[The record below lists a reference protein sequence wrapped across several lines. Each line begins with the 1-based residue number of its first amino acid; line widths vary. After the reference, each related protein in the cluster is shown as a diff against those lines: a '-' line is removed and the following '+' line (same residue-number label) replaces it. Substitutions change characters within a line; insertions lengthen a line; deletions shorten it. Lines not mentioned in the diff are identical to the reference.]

1 MRKLILA
8 LSVCALIPLVSVAVA
23 YADDDEDIEF
33 VDDEEEYDTE
43 SYDDEDV
50 DSETVDED
58 VVEEETR
65 VVAKKRMTCDDIKKA
80 MDELSANL
88 DIGEVEQAKL
98 ESLKNDYRSK
108 CSKRTS
114 GGRRGVGRSK
124 AKATVSAVRAVN
136 NAKANQAA
144 AAGCDTPDANGCCP
158 GETYTDLGDA
168 GFGCCAANSE
178 TCFPPMQVPSA
189 PSLCD
194 DGSKPDKNGC
204 CKGETYTDLGAQ
216 GFNCCLSDKVTCFP
230 PLVVK

>member
-8 LSVCALIPLVSVAVA
+8 LSICALIPMVSVAVA
-23 YADDDEDIEF
+23 YAEDDEDIEF
-33 VDDEEEYDTE
+33 VDEEEYDTDD
-43 SYDDEDV
+43 YDDCDAEESDT
-50 DSETVDED
+50 DL
-58 VVEEETR
+58 EETR
-65 VVAKKRMTCDDIKKA
+65 VVAKKRMSCDDIKKA
-80 MDELSANL
+80 MAELNANPDLGEEEQVKL
-88 DIGEVEQAKL
+88 D
-98 ESLKNDYRSK
+98 SLKNDYRSK
-108 CSKRTS
+108 CSKKTG

-124 AKATVSAVRAVN
+124 AKATVGAVRAVN
-136 NAKANQAA
+136 NARSQQM

-158 GETYTDLGDA
+158 GETYTDLGDD
-168 GFGCCAANSE
+168 GVYCCTANNE
-178 TCFPPMQVPSA
+178 ACFPPMQVPSV